1 MNSNLIILTGSHPT
15 PLEALAFKLNSN
27 GYKTKILTVSTPK
40 FNRHQKLISSLSLIK
55 LPLSIL
61 KAKTQLAQLQPI
73 LVVSFGGYQAL
84 PVCLAAKLLHLPLLI
99 HEQTFTPGLTTK
111 LTSLIANKIAVSWPQ
126 SLSLFPSK
134 KTFLTGNPLRQ
145 EIITIRRQSHPLPT
159 IYITGGH
166 FGSKAINQAI
176 EPILPQLLKKYTI
189 YHQFGL
195 NQTDKPPAI
204 KHPNYHLQTWF
215 TSNQLKKIYS
225 FSDLIVSRSGI
236 NTVCELAYLKIPAV
250 LIPLETSQ
258 KNEQLTN
265 AQFFK
270 SLGLGLILKQSQ
282 LDPQTLAFT
291 INQALTTLP
300 QPARINLDQ
309 KLLTQATTK
318 LLKLVHETKTN

>member
-1 MNSNLIILTGSHPT
+1 MSSNLIILTGSHPS
-15 PLEALAFKLNSN
+15 PLEALAAKLILNN
-27 GYKTKILTVSTPK
+27 YQVKTLTVPTPK
-40 FNRHQKLISSLSLIK
+40 FNRHQQIFSLLSLIK

-61 KAKTQLAQLQPI
+61 KAKIQLSQLKPI

-126 SLSLFPSK
+126 NLKSFSAK

-145 EIITIRRQSHPLPT
+145 EILTISRQSHPSLT

-166 FGSKAINQAI
+166 FGSKVINQAL
-176 EPILPQLLKKYTI
+176 EPILPKLLAHYTI

-195 NQTDKPPAI
+195 NQTDKPPVL
-204 KHPNYHLQTWF
+204 KHPHYHLKTWF
-215 TSNQLKKIYS
+215 KPNELKKIYS
-225 FSDLIVSRSGI
+225 SADLIVSRSGI

-265 AQFFK
+265 ARFLE
-270 SLGLGLILKQSQ
+270 SLGLGLILKQSK
-282 LDPQTLAFT
+282 LDPQTLLST
-291 INQALTTLP
+291 INQALKILP
-300 QPARINLDQ
+300 QPARINFDQ
-309 KLLTQATTK
+309 KLLTQATAK
-318 LLKLVHETKTN
+318 LVNLVHETKTN